1 MTNAEQY
8 SDVFT
13 NINISPTS
21 RAVALKAKGLLDLAT
36 GQPSDWE
43 SDGSHTS
50 FRLSEQS
57 MALQA
62 FWDRVYDTDSELKSD
77 KLVITVMKQ
86 GLTIA
91 LERRRRDS
99 SDPYPRQ
106 TLFMNE
112 AEGTKIYRSDH
123 LARAQ
128 LAEPTHEVSVLED
141 FTERFQAT
149 AAAMGLHR
157 SIVEMHPE
165 YRQELEYETAANY

>member
-36 GQPSDWE
+36 GQPGDWE
-43 SDGSHTS
+43 SDGNHTS

-62 FWDRVYDTDSELKSD
+62 FWDKVYDTNSGIQSD
-77 KLVITVMKQ
+77 RLAITVMRA

-91 LERRRRDS
+91 LERRRRD
-99 SDPYPRQ
+99 DGIKVQRD
-106 TLFMNE
+106 TLFLSEN
-112 AEGTKIYRSDH
+112 GDSNIYRTDH
-123 LARAQ
+123 LFGYIQ
-128 LAEPTHEVSVLED
+128 YPDSESGEGQNFVG
-141 FTERFQAT
+141 RFQDT
-149 AAAMGLHR
+149 TAAMGLHR
-157 SIVEMHPE
+157 RVIAMRSDYEDVDSF
-165 YRQELEYETAANY
+165 ETAVNY